1 MWHRIQFPIVN
12 AIFGVSRR
20 YEIRTTQVMLPATL
34 IGPRVGPKMRVT
46 VDACTSAAP
55 ICAGKHHGIGG
66 WSFHPITYNVYGR
79 KWIQLELC
87 KVPSSSKDYE
97 IHHNVATSI
106 IQLLVV
112 NFSLTIIFCITFVMH
127 FVNYVGTFNFFL
139 CVRWVFCMAN
149 MWVD

>member
-12 AIFGVSRR
+12 AIFGISRR
-20 YEIRTTQVMLPATL
+20 YEIRTAQVMLPATL

-66 WSFHPITYNVYGR
+66 WSFYPITETEMNSIRILQGAEQQQRLWNSPPPYHVSYFNNSTFSGQLFLNNHILHNVRYA
-79 KWIQLELC
+79 LCELC
-87 KVPSSSKDYE
+87 RYL
-97 IHHNVATSI
+97 
-106 IQLLVV
+106 Q
-112 NFSLTIIFCITFVMH
+112 
-127 FVNYVGTFNFFL
+127 FFL
-139 CVRWVFCMAN
+139 VCVRWVFCMAN